1 MLEYIYLNTLVDAA
15 QKNKLL
21 NEKKKIEQKK
31 KHLTWGKNIVS
42 IEEGTLG
49 EVHIFG
55 RVS

>member
-1 MLEYIYLNTLVDAA
+1 M
-15 QKNKLL
+15 
-21 NEKKKIEQKK
+21 KKKKKTEQKK
-31 KHLTWGKNIVS
+31 KHLTWGKNIVN